1 MNDRRKEPLN
11 DSNGDPLKGESSKPK
26 IEFPS
31 EREMLKNTLKKFEK
45 TIKFHT
51 RSDKPPDEE
60 ENPEGSIL
68 DSSEG
73 VPTKELPSSH
83 LTLQGLPPAVSEP
96 VKEKDSFPLPT
107 PVFPPPAD
115 GFGEKAAPTEGFDSF
130 PIPGLPPV
138 IGTRPE
144 EKSVPSDPF
153 TPFTPS
159 TGIPQQKKEEITDL
173 SHKETFVPFSI
184 FPSPSSATQPSALIT
199 TPSSLTTSPPSVTTP
214 PPSLMTS
221 PPSLMTPPPSS
232 SALTPGMAVP
242 PATAVKDESGRELRE
257 NIINALAAKGDLLKT
272 VGEASELKGTL
283 EDTTGKAL
291 QIKESLESALNQ
303 AGKLREKLQQTSKEL
318 TALAGNLE
326 KKTEELK
333 STPLPAAG
341 ESFPSQPAAIA
352 QATVHSPESID
363 IPSTS
368 ELDAELDDIL
378 KLVVHHKGSDLHLKV
393 GSPPII
399 RIEGELIPVGNQ
411 CLTVND
417 TKRLI
422 LKMMT
427 SEMIVSLYRKR
438 EVDFSYNSSC
448 GRFRV
453 NAFLQ
458 KFTVSASFRFVK
470 AQIPSF
476 KQLYLPSALE
486 KVSEFHNGLFIVTGP
501 AGTGKSTTLAAI
513 LDHINETR
521 KLHII
526 TIEDPIEYIFEDKSS
541 IITQREVGID
551 TESYEAALKMAL
563 RQDPNIIMLGELRD
577 ADAVNQAIMA
587 AETGHLILSTLHT
600 PNTIQAVR
608 RLLDFFPAGMQKQI
622 QASLSGTL
630 RGIISQRLLRRV
642 DQDGR
647 IPSFEIMFV
656 TPTIASLIRENNIS
670 EIYDYVKDGINEG
683 MITFTESLS
692 RLYKAGFITKE
703 DALYHAESPGELKLS
718 MKKTEGSKIEG
729 DTSDNKGQWW
739 EGRL

>member
-1 MNDRRKEPLN
+1 MDNRRNEPHK
-11 DSNGDPLKGESSKPK
+11 DSTRDPSKGEGSKPK

-51 RSDKPPDEE
+51 RIDKSPEE
-60 ENPEGSIL
+60 EEKPESNGFESV
-68 DSSEG
+68 EG
-73 VPTKELPSSH
+73 MPTKELPSSH
-83 LTLQGLPPAVSEP
+83 VSMPGFQTAAGVEP
-96 VKEKDSFPLPT
+96 VKDKDPYSPAAPSFPPLLDGVGET
-107 PVFPPPAD
+107 VSPVD
-115 GFGEKAAPTEGFDSF
+115 GFDSF

-138 IGTRPE
+138 IATRPE
-144 EKSVPSDPF
+144 EKSVPADPF
-153 TPFTPS
+153 ASITPLTNIEPLH
-159 TGIPQQKKEEITDL
+159 KEEAPDIV
-173 SHKETFVPFSI
+173 HKESFVPFSI
-184 FPSPSSATQPSALIT
+184 FPAPSVAAPPSSGT
-199 TPSSLTTSPPSVTTP
+199 TLPPSVMIPSSSAMAP
-214 PPSLMTS
+214 PT
-221 PPSLMTPPPSS
+221 SLMTPPPS
-232 SALTPGMAVP
+232 AAGLPPLMAVP
-242 PATAVKDESGRELRE
+242 PSAQIKDESGRELRE
-257 NIINALAAKGDLLKT
+257 NIINASAAKGDLLKT

-283 EDTTGKAL
+283 ENATGKAL
-291 QIKESLESALNQ
+291 QVKESLESALNQ
-303 AGKLREKLQQTSKEL
+303 AGKMREKLQQTSKEL
-318 TALAGNLE
+318 TALAGALE

-333 STPLPAAG
+333 STPFPPAG
-341 ESFPSQPAAIA
+341 ESAPSQRSEAAQISA
-352 QATVHSPESID
+352 HVSESII
-363 IPSTS
+363 IPETS

-427 SEMIVSLYRKR
+427 PEMIESLYNKR
-438 EVDFSYNSSC
+438 EVDFSHNSSC

-458 KFTVSASFRFVK
+458 KFSVSASFRFVK
-470 AQIPSF
+470 AQVPSF

-486 KVSEFHNGLFIVTGP
+486 KVSDFHNGLFIVTGP

-513 LDHINETR
+513 MDHINENK

-551 TESYEAALKMAL
+551 TESYAAALKMAL

-622 QASLSGTL
+622 QASLAGTL

-656 TPTIASLIRENNIS
+656 TPTIASLIRDNNIS

-692 RLYKAGFITKE
+692 RLYKAGFISKE

-718 MKKTEGSKIEG
+718 MKKNESSKNEA
-729 DTSDNKGQWW
+729 DSQDKSQWW

>member
-1 MNDRRKEPLN
+1 MDDRKNEPHK
-11 DSNGDPLKGESSKPK
+11 DSARDPLKGESPKPK

-51 RSDKPPDEE
+51 RIDRTPEE
-60 ENPEGSIL
+60 EEAAEGGGFE
-68 DSSEG
+68 SSEG
-73 VPTKELPSSH
+73 LPTKELPASH
-83 LTLQGLPPAVSEP
+83 LNLPGFPPPASSDTG
-96 VKEKDSFPLPT
+96 KDKSPFSMGAS
-107 PVFPPPAD
+107 VFPPPAESPL
-115 GFGEKAAPTEGFDSF
+115 EKAAPSESFSSF
-130 PIPGLPPV
+130 PLPGLPPLP
-138 IGTRPE
+138 GSRPD
-144 EKSVPSDPF
+144 EKPPADPF
-153 TPFTPS
+153 SSITPPA
-159 TGIPQQKKEEITDL
+159 GIQPIQKEELPDL
-173 SHKETFVPFSI
+173 SNKETFVPFSI
-184 FPSPSSATQPSALIT
+184 FP
-199 TPSSLTTSPPSVTTP
+199 TPSSVSSPPSIMTP
-214 PPSLMTS
+214 PTSSLSS
-221 PPSLMTPPPSS
+221 PPSPMTAPPSVSSFTPPVSAPS
-232 SALTPGMAVP
+232 AAQ
-242 PATAVKDESGRELRE
+242 ARDEGGRELKE
-257 NIINALAAKGDLLKT
+257 NIINALATKGDLLKT
-272 VGEASELKGTL
+272 VDEASELKGNL
-283 EDTTGKAL
+283 ENTTGKAL
-291 QIKESLESALNQ
+291 QVKESLESALNQ
-303 AGKLREKLQQTSKEL
+303 AGKLKEKLQQTSKEL
-318 TALAGNLE
+318 TSLAGDLQ
-326 KKTEELK
+326 KKMEEIK
-333 STPLPAAG
+333 ATPLPTARETA
-341 ESFPSQPAAIA
+341 PPPAAAVVQLSA
-352 QATVHSPESID
+352 QTSEILNIPE
-363 IPSTS
+363 TS

-427 SEMIVSLYRKR
+427 PDMIESLYKKH
-438 EVDFSYNSSC
+438 EVDFSHSSTC

-486 KVSEFHNGLFIVTGP
+486 KVSDFHNGLFIVTGP

-513 LDHINETR
+513 LDHINENK

-551 TESYEAALKMAL
+551 TESFAAALKMAL

-577 ADAVNQAIMA
+577 AEAVNQAIMA

-622 QASLSGTL
+622 QASLAGTL

-656 TPTIASLIRENNIS
+656 TPTIASLIRDNNIS
-670 EIYDYVKDGINEG
+670 EIYDYIKDGLNEG

-692 RLYKAGFITKE
+692 RLYKAGFISKE

-718 MKKTEGSKIEG
+718 MKKTESSKI
-729 DTSDNKGQWW
+729 DADSSDNKSQWW

>member
-1 MNDRRKEPLN
+1 MDNRGNEPHK
-11 DSNGDPLKGESSKPK
+11 DSARDPSKGDGPKPK

-51 RSDKPPDEE
+51 RIDRQPEE
-60 ENPEGSIL
+60 EEKPESSGFE
-68 DSSEG
+68 SSEG
-73 VPTKELPSSH
+73 IPTRELPSSH
-83 LTLQGLPPAVSEP
+83 ISTPGFQTPPVVEHIKDNDPFSQPASVFSPLMEGIGEKAQP
-96 VKEKDSFPLPT
+96 VESFDSFPLPG
-107 PVFPPPAD
+107 FPPAI
-115 GFGEKAAPTEGFDSF
+115 S
-130 PIPGLPPV
+130 
-138 IGTRPE
+138 TRPE
-144 EKSVPSDPF
+144 EKSVPADPF
-153 TPFTPS
+153 ASAAPLTNMAPVYR
-159 TGIPQQKKEEITDL
+159 EEAADTARKD
-173 SHKETFVPFSI
+173 TFVPFSI
-184 FPSPSSATQPSALIT
+184 FPAPSVAAPPSSGTTLPPSAV
-199 TPSSLTTSPPSVTTP
+199 TPSTSTMPVSASPASGPPPSIASPPSAQ
-214 PPSLMTS
+214 MKDD
-221 PPSLMTPPPSS
+221 SS
-232 SALTPGMAVP
+232 
-242 PATAVKDESGRELRE
+242 RELRE
-257 NIINALAAKGDLLKT
+257 NIINAAAVKGELQKT
-272 VGEASELKGTL
+272 VSEASELKSTL

-291 QIKESLESALNQ
+291 EVKESLESALNQ
-303 AGKLREKLQQTSKEL
+303 AGKLKEKLQQTSKDL
-318 TALAGNLE
+318 NTLAGTIE
-326 KKTEELK
+326 RKAEELK
-333 STPLPAAG
+333 STPFPTAG
-341 ESFPSQPAAIA
+341 ESAPSSAAQISA
-352 QATVHSPESID
+352 RMPESII
-363 IPSTS
+363 IPETS

-422 LKMMT
+422 LKMMAP
-427 SEMIVSLYRKR
+427 EMIESLYNRR
-438 EVDFSYNSSC
+438 EVDFSHNSSC

-458 KFTVSASFRFVK
+458 KFSVSASFRFVK

-486 KVSEFHNGLFIVTGP
+486 KVSDFHNGLFIVTGP

-513 LDHINETR
+513 LDHINENK

-526 TIEDPIEYIFEDKSS
+526 TIEDPIEYIFDDKSS

-551 TESYEAALKMAL
+551 TESYAAALKMAL

-622 QASLSGTL
+622 QASLAGTL

-656 TPTIASLIRENNIS
+656 TPTIASLIRDNNIS

-692 RLYKAGFITKE
+692 RLYKAGFISKE

-718 MKKTEGSKIEG
+718 MKKTESSKLEA
-729 DTSDNKGQWW
+729 DSSDNKSQWW